1 MVTEIS
7 PRIEKIRWGKVT
19 LEDGRR
25 FKDVKLYPGGAR
37 EWDWSE
43 TGTGHTPGVQLTDV
57 QELLDHG
64 ATVIVLSQGQM
75 SRLRVPDDTLQAL
88 DDLGIEVHTQP
99 TAQAV
104 ETYNHLRAEKAVGA
118 LIHSTC

>member
-1 MVTEIS
+1 MTEIS

-43 TGTGHTPGVQLTDV
+43 TGTGHTPGVQFADV

-64 ATVIVLSQGQM
+64 ASVIVLSRGQM
-75 SRLRVPDDTLQAL
+75 GRLRVPAITLHAL
-88 DDLGIEVHTQP
+88 EELGVEIHVQP

-104 ETYNHLRAEKAVGA
+104 ETYNQLRAEKAVGA